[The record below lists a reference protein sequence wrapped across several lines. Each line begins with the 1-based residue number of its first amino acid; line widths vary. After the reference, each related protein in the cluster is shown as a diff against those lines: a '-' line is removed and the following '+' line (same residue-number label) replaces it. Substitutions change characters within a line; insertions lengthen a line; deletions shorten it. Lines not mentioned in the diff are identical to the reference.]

1 MARREYAGGSVA
13 RYLLMGSAVFLT
25 VFGLVMIYS
34 ASSVSAFVKEGSATH
49 FFIRQLAFV
58 GIGTVLATIIAKF
71 DYRRLHGTLGF
82 QAWWISVGL
91 VVLTYAYGAMRN
103 GARRWIP
110 LGFTQL
116 QPSELT
122 KIACVLVAAALAV
135 EWQRG
140 RIDTREYLKRLGF
153 YVGVPAVLIVF
164 QPDLGTAILM
174 AVGVGIVL
182 FLGGIELRW
191 VGLSGIAIVAFGA
204 LAVAIAPYRIQRVVT
219 AFNPWADAQGKGYQA
234 VQALLA
240 FGTGGIQGVGLGLSR
255 QKFFYLPEAHTD
267 FIFAIIG
274 EEAGLIG
281 TLAVVAAFAVLLFS
295 GIRIAMRARDPFGR
309 LVAGAIAGMLAF
321 QAALNMAAVTG
332 VFPVTGKPLPFISYG
347 GSSMLV
353 TLICVGLILSVSEF
367 GALAP
372 RAVRQKP
379 KSEERVRA
387 NPDERRGNRG
397 PRVPRPDGR
406 RAVRRRA

>member
-1 MARREYAGGSVA
+1 MARKDYAGGSVA
-13 RYLLMGSAVFLT
+13 RYLLLGSTVFLSI
-25 VFGLVMIYS
+25 FGLVMIYS
-34 ASSVSAFVKEGSATH
+34 ASSISAFVKEGSASH
-49 FFIRQLAFV
+49 FFVRQLAFAL
-58 GIGTVLATIIAKF
+58 IGAVLAVIVARF
-71 DYRRLHGTLGF
+71 DYRRLQGSLGL
-82 QAWWISVGL
+82 QAWWVSVGL
-91 VVLTYAYGAMRN
+91 LVLTYAYGVVRG

-140 RIDTREYLKRLGF
+140 RLETGDYLKKLGI

-182 FLGGIELRW
+182 FLGGIEFRW
-191 VGLSGIAIVAFGA
+191 VGMAGAIIVAFGVF
-204 LAVAIAPYRIQRVVT
+204 AVAIAPYRMERVVT
-219 AFNPWADAQGKGYQA
+219 ALNPWNDAQGKGYQA

-240 FGTGGIQGVGLGLSR
+240 FGTGGIKGVGLGLSR

-281 TLAVVAAFAVLLFS
+281 TLAVVIAFGVLLFA
-295 GIRIAMRARDPFGR
+295 GIRIAMGARDPFGR
-309 LVAGAIAGMLAF
+309 LIAGALSGMLAF
-321 QAALNMAAVTG
+321 QAVLNMAAVTG
-332 VFPVTGKPLPFISYG
+332 IFPVTGKPLPFISYG

-353 TLICVGLILSVSEF
+353 TLICVGLILSVSQF
-367 GALAP
+367 GAHAP
-372 RAVRQKP
+372 RAVRATP

-387 NPDERRGNRG
+387 NPDERRRNSGS
-397 PRVPRPDGR
+397 RVPRPDSR

>member
-13 RYLLMGSAVFLT
+13 RYLLLGATVFLT

-34 ASSVSAFVKEGSATH
+34 ASSISAFVKEGSASH
-49 FFIRQLAFV
+49 FFVRQLIFV
-58 GIGTVLATIIAKF
+58 GIGTALAMVISRF
-71 DYRRLHGTLGF
+71 DYRRLQGALGY
-82 QAWWISVGL
+82 QAWWASVGL
-91 VVLTYAYGAMRN
+91 VLVTYLYGAMRN

-116 QPSELT
+116 QPSEFT

-140 RIDTREYLKRLGF
+140 RLDTDTYLKRLGF

-164 QPDLGTAILM
+164 QPDLGTAVLM

-191 VGLSGIAIVAFGA
+191 VGLAGAAIVAFGVF
-204 LAVAIAPYRIQRVVT
+204 AVVIAPYRIERVVT
-219 AFNPWADAQGKGYQA
+219 ALNPWLDAQGKGYQA

-240 FGTGGIQGVGLGLSR
+240 FGTGGIEGVGLGLSR

-281 TLAVVAAFAVLLFS
+281 TLAVVAAFAVLLYA
-295 GIRIAMRARDPFGR
+295 GIRIATRARDPFGR
-309 LVAGAIAGMLAF
+309 LVAGSVAGMLAF
-321 QAALNMAAVTG
+321 QATLNMAAVTG

-353 TLICVGLILSVSEF
+353 TLMCIGLILSVSQY

-372 RAVRQKP
+372 RVVREKP
-379 KSEERVRA
+379 RSEERVRA
-387 NPDERRGNRG
+387 NPDERRRNRG